1 MIFVTKIEFPT
12 TKEINHL
19 LTEKDEGTRL
29 NF

>member
-1 MIFVTKIEFPT
+1 MIFVTKIEFLT
-12 TKEINHL
+12 TKEIDQL